1 MTENEIRTDGVVE
14 NENPVNEQANSAP
27 KTEPPR
33 VDGEYHFKNEFNES
47 VYSDAHYVPA
57 SENTVPPRYYKPPQK
72 PVKESKAKR
81 NGNSSVK
88 LIAICLVC
96 ALLGSMGG
104 GALVGFSLSNRIDGM
119 EAGIQELM
127 DSRSVLTTSN
137 GVSVAPVQTAPE
149 GGITP
154 AAIYDLA
161 CDQVVGISSEI
172 TYTNFFGMTSSSAV
186 TGSGF
191 IITEDGYILTNY
203 HVIENAYASN
213 STVNV
218 ITHEGER
225 YDAEII
231 GFEPDNDVAVL
242 KIDAEGLT
250 PAVLGNS
257 DQMQVGDVLYAVG
270 NPLGEL
276 EFTMTIGYVSAL
288 DRLIN
293 TEANTAAI
301 NMFQLD
307 AAINSGNSGGPV
319 YNSQGEV
326 IGVATAKYSSSGV
339 EGLGFAIPINDAA
352 DIANDL
358 ITKGYVTGKAYMGV
372 SLDNRY
378 NSMYSQYYGMPIGAY
393 VAGVEEGSCA
403 EKAGIQTGDI
413 ITQLGDYEI
422 DSYNAL
428 KSAVKQFSAGDTT
441 ELTLFRA
448 GESMNFSIT
457 FDEAQPEKAQPVQ

>member
-1 MTENEIRTDGVVE
+1 MTENNEVRTDGVVE
-14 NENPVNEQANSAP
+14 NENN
-27 KTEPPR
+27 R
-33 VDGEYHFKNEFNES
+33 VDGEYHFKNDFDES

-57 SENTVPPRYYKPPQK
+57 NENTVPPRYYKPPQK
-72 PVKESKAKR
+72 PVKEPKVKKTGSGA
-81 NGNSSVK
+81 GK
-88 LIAICLVC
+88 LIAIGLVC
-96 ALLGSMGG
+96 AILGSIGG
-104 GALVGFSLSNRIDGM
+104 AALVGAVLSDRIDGM
-119 EAGIQELM
+119 ESQLEELM
-127 DSRSVLTTSN
+127 DSRTVLTTSN
-137 GVSVAPVQTAPE
+137 GVTAAPMQPAPE

-161 CDQVVGISSEI
+161 CDQVVGISSEV

-242 KIDAEGLT
+242 KIEAEGLT

-257 DQMQVGDVLYAVG
+257 DQMQVGDMLYAVG

-288 DRLIN
+288 DRIIN
-293 TEANTAAI
+293 TEANAEAI

-352 DIANDL
+352 AIANDL

-413 ITQLGDYEI
+413 ITKLGEHDV

-441 ELTLFRA
+441 ELVLYRA
-448 GESMNFSIT
+448 GESMTLSIT